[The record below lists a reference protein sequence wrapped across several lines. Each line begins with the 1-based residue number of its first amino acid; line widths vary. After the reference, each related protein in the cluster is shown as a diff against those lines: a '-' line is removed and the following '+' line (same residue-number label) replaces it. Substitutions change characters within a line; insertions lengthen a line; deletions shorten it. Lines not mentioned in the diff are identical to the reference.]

1 MGFIDTLRGEG
12 HAVESVCRVLR
23 EQGCEIAARTY
34 RSWKR
39 PGHQISARTVS
50 DAVVIDALLATVG
63 TPDGLYGR
71 RKMVALMHR
80 RGLPVAHC
88 TIDRLMRDLGMNG
101 VRRGK
106 KARTT
111 VSDPAASRAGDLLDR
126 TFTATEPNR
135 VWIADFTYVRTWAGF
150 VYVAFVV
157 DCYAQKIVAW
167 HAATT
172 KVTDLV
178 LIPVRM
184 ATWQRDHDG
193 HPVTPGELVH
203 LNSPSTPRSGSPT
216 TSTPRASQPR
226 SDRRRRLRQRA
237 DGMHHRPV
245 QDRVHQDRRL
255 PHRAVQDHRG
265 RRVRDDG
272 LGRLVQQP
280 APALHPRNADPGRA
294 RDRPLRCTQPRAAAH
309 MRPAENP

>member
-12 HAVESVCRVLR
+12 HAVESACRVLR

-34 RSWKR
+34 RSWKQ
-39 PGHQISARTVS
+39 PAHQVSARTVS

-63 TPDGLYGR
+63 TPEGLYGR
-71 RKMVALMHR
+71 RKMVALLHR

-111 VSDPAASRAGDLLDR
+111 ISDPAAARAGDLLER

-203 LNSPSTPRSGSPT
+203 HNDAGSQYTSIRFTDHLDAEGIAARSGPSATPT
-216 TSTPRASQPR
+216 TT
-226 SDRRRRLRQRA
+226 L
-237 DGMHHRPV
+237 
-245 QDRVHQDRRL
+245 
-255 PHRAVQDHRG
+255 
-265 RRVRDDG
+265 
-272 LGRLVQQP
+272 
-280 APALHPRNADPGRA
+280 
-294 RDRPLRCTQPRAAAH
+294 
-309 MRPAENP
+309 

>member
-203 LNSPSTPRSGSPT
+203 HNDAGSPVHLDQVHRPP
-216 TSTPRASQPR
+216 PRRGHR
-226 SDRRRRLRQRA
+226 SLDRTVGDAYDNALMECIIGLFKTECIKTDAFHTGPFKTIADVEFATMAWVDWYNNRRLHSTL
-237 DGMHHRPV
+237 GM
-245 QDRVHQDRRL
+245 L
-255 PHRAVQDHRG
+255 
-265 RRVRDDG
+265 
-272 LGRLVQQP
+272 
-280 APALHPRNADPGRA
+280 
-294 RDRPLRCTQPRAAAH
+294 T
-309 MRPAENP
+309 PAEHETAHYAALNLEPQPT